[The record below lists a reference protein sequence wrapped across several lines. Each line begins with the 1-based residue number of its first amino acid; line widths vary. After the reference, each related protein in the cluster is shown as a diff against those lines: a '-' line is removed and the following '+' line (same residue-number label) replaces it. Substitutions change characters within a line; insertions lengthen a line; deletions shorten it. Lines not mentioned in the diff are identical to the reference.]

1 MHVYSRRRH
10 MADLTGRTAFVT
22 GGSRGLGLA
31 VAAGLRA
38 RGASVSI
45 LARNAE
51 AVSAAVEELSALDG
65 PGDLLAVVGDVAD
78 LNSVQEAVRAV
89 GEWAGR
95 LDILVNNAGPQLASA
110 PLGPVDI
117 ATLSGALDTKLLG
130 YLRVIQATLP
140 ILSEGGSGSIV
151 KLLGATAHPNIPN
164 AGVTGIVKA
173 ATAALTSYLA
183 PAVADRNTPV
193 NHARKSHGAG

>member
-1 MHVYSRRRH
+1 MH

-38 RGASVSI
+38 RGASVAI

-78 LNSVQEAVRAV
+78 LNSVQAAVRAV

-95 LDILVNNAGPQLASA
+95 LDILVNNAGPQLVQA

-117 ATLSGALDTKLLG
+117 ATLRSVERRVGEECVSTGRPRGMPDT
-130 YLRVIQATLP
+130 
-140 ILSEGGSGSIV
+140 
-151 KLLGATAHPNIPN
+151 
-164 AGVTGIVKA
+164 
-173 ATAALTSYLA
+173 
-183 PAVADRNTPV
+183 
-193 NHARKSHGAG
+193 